1 MTLTRN
7 QVAQGFDIAAADRL
21 EAEDPVQLSSAV
33 VASKTAVPDRPSEGN
48 ALWLIEQLRAR
59 STLALGRA
67 YDLHHE
73 SVRAFA
79 RRLLGD
85 DAAAEDLVQETFI
98 ALPHAIRRF
107 DGSCSLKTFL
117 TSIAVNRARHHVR
130 AASRRRAAMARF
142 RLQASSPPTSTPEE
156 QLGQVQLAEALNH
169 LLDRLPLHQRIAFV
183 LCEVEERTS
192 AEVSTIVGASQT
204 TIRSRLFHAK
214 RKLRRAL
221 ARGDL
226 R

>member
-1 MTLTRN
+1 
-7 QVAQGFDIAAADRL
+7 VAHGFDIAAAERL
-21 EAEDPVQLSSAV
+21 EADDPVQHSSAPV
-33 VASKTAVPDRPSEGN
+33 TSESAMPDRPPSEGSPI
-48 ALWLIEQLRAR
+48 WLVEQLRAK
-59 STLALGRA
+59 SASALGRA

-98 ALPHAIRRF
+98 ALPQAMRRF

-142 RLQASSPPTSTPEE
+142 RVQAGGPPTCTPEE
-156 QLGQVQLAEALNH
+156 QLGQAQLAEALNH
-169 LLDRLPLHQRIAFV
+169 LLDRLPLQQRIAFV

-192 AEVSTIVGASQT
+192 AEVGTIVGASQT
-204 TIRSRLFHAK
+204 TVRSRLFHAK